1 MTKERPV
8 RFSGAM
14 VRAILDGRKT
24 QTRRVLKRQPYIS
37 VSNPPH
43 FSDVEAGDVFVCP
56 DFAPTTSVRGSV
68 LAECERPGV
77 YHCMGQKQFAEKH
90 SPYGVPGDRLWVR
103 ETFFAFGRW
112 ETRFSAKK
120 GRDEWHFVDITTDS
134 GREYQYPDSFAP
146 VASLPRED
154 VTPSW
159 WKRPAIFM
167 PRAASRI
174 LLEIVSVRVERLN
187 DCSEADA
194 VAEGLHVLPASGRYV
209 ASPGEQYAG
218 LADSDPRAVYADLW
232 DRINGAGAWEA
243 NPWVWVVEFRRAA
256 P

>member
-1 MTKERPV
+1 MTKERPIL
-8 RFSGAM
+8 FSGAM

-24 QTRRVLKRQPYIS
+24 HARRPVKGWALDWLQSDNFTPAYVADPANRACPYCQ
-37 VSNPPH
+37 
-43 FSDVEAGDVFVCP
+43 A
-56 DFAPTTSVRGSV
+56 
-68 LAECERPGV
+68 
-77 YHCMGQKQFAEKH
+77 
-90 SPYGVPGDRLWVR
+90 GDRLWVR

-112 ETRFSAKK
+112 DTRFSAKK

-174 LLEIVSVRVERLN
+174 VLEIVSVRVERLN
-187 DCSEADA
+187 DC
-194 VAEGLHVLPASGRYV
+194 VGGRIS
-209 ASPGEQYAG
+209 ARHQKT
-218 LADSDPRAVYADLW
+218 RA
-232 DRINGAGAWEA
+232 
-243 NPWVWVVEFRRAA
+243 
-256 P
+256 